1 MKQRRLAWQLYPSYL
16 LLLLLVLL
24 GIGWQLSHTL
34 QDFHYQ
40 RTASDLEARAQLI
53 KVQLPEP
60 LSSAWQGQLKPL
72 VDRLG
77 RSSATR
83 ITIIRRDGLV
93 LADSHKNI
101 AAMDNHSRR
110 PEIVQSLAEGRGQS
124 IRFSDTLAEP
134 LMYVALP
141 LTQGGEAVATLRTA
155 TSISAINADLDAA
168 YRQLMFGGVLV
179 ALIFVP
185 VTWFFSYRFSRP
197 LDQMTRAAQ
206 RLSEGE
212 RDVTLAESGSAETRR
227 LARALN
233 RMSAELTDQLQ
244 REVDQRGEIEAI
256 LGCMVEG
263 LLVIDNREQVIRINA
278 AAAELFSIS
287 AKSEPDKPIQELIRH
302 AGLQRFVARA
312 LAAEG
317 PLEEELMI
325 LGVHKRHVHV
335 QAAPLTGN
343 QRQRLGVL
351 IVLHDLTRLKQ
362 LESVRRDFV
371 ASVSHELKTPITAIR
386 GAVETLLDEE
396 EIDQASQ
403 QFLQIIFKQS
413 ERLNA
418 LVEDLLDLSRIEEG
432 VSSGDWELRQEK
444 LLPLL
449 EGAKSAC
456 ESLIAQQQ
464 AEVEID
470 CSEQLVGQINA
481 HLLEQAIIN
490 LLSNA
495 IKYSD
500 GSQRVILKA
509 EERDAKLIISVQ
521 DFGIGIETKHLPRLF
536 ERFYR
541 VDQARSRK
549 LGGTGLGLAIV
560 KHIAY
565 AQRGE
570 VDVSSTL
577 GQGSIF
583 RIVLPKIQQRQ
594 N

>member
-24 GIGWQLSHTL
+24 AISWQLSHAL
-34 QDFHYQ
+34 QDVLYQ
-40 RTASDLEARAQLI
+40 RTSADLEARAQLI
-53 KVQLPEP
+53 KEQLRDP
-60 LSSAWQGQLKPL
+60 LNSAQQGQLKPL
-72 VDRLG
+72 VERLG
-77 RSSATR
+77 RRSETR
-83 ITIIRRDGLV
+83 VTIIRRDGLV
-93 LADSHKNI
+93 LADSHKNV
-101 AAMDNHSRR
+101 AAMDNHSQR
-110 PEIVQSLAEGRGQS
+110 PEIIEALAKGRGQS
-124 IRFSDTLAEP
+124 IRFSDTLAGP
-134 LMYVALP
+134 LMYVAFP
-141 LTQGGEAVATLRTA
+141 LSRDGEVVATLRTA
-155 TSISAINADLDAA
+155 VSVSEINAGLDAI
-168 YRQLMFGGVLV
+168 YRQLLFGGGLV

-185 VTWFFSYRFSRP
+185 VTWFFSHRFSRP
-197 LDQMTRAAQ
+197 LAQMTMAAQ
-206 RLSEGE
+206 RLSAGE
-212 RDVTLAESGSAETRR
+212 RDVPLAETGSAETRR

-233 RMSAELTDQLQ
+233 RMAAELTDQLQ
-244 REVDQRGEIEAI
+244 REVDHRGEIEAI

-263 LLVIDNREQVIRINA
+263 LLVVDNREQVIRINA
-278 AAAELFSIS
+278 AAAGLFGIS
-287 AKSEPDKPIQELIRH
+287 AESEPNKPIQELIRH
-302 AGLQRFVARA
+302 AELQRFVARA

-325 LGVHKRHVHV
+325 LGLHKRHLHV

-343 QRQRLGVL
+343 QEQRLGVL

-362 LESVRRDFV
+362 LEAVRRDFV

-449 EGAKSAC
+449 EGAKGAC
-456 ESLIAQQQ
+456 ESLMAQQQ
-464 AEVEID
+464 AEVKIH
-470 CSEQLVGQINA
+470 CSQQLVARINA
-481 HLLEQAIIN
+481 QLLEQAIIN

-500 GSQRVILKA
+500 SSQAVILRA
-509 EERDAKLIISVQ
+509 EETNDKLIIAVQ
-521 DFGIGIETKHLPRLF
+521 DFGIGIESKHLPRLF

-565 AQRGE
+565 AHCGE

-577 GQGSIF
+577 GQGSTF
-583 RIVLPKIQQRQ
+583 RIILPKIQRLKD
-594 N
+594 